1 MKNLLLLVSLA
12 EAGTGILLIF
22 FPSLTVSIILGS
34 PLDTSVPLT
43 VARIAGVA
51 LISIGTACWY
61 VRKDVE
67 SIAAKGLV
75 RAVIFYNAGI
85 VCVLVYAGIVLK
97 MSAIGLWSVALIHAA
112 IAAWGISC
120 LVKKPL

>member
-34 PLDTSVPLT
+34 PLDKPVPLT

-61 VRKDVE
+61 ARKDVE
-67 SIAAKGLV
+67 GIAATGLV

-85 VCVLVYAGIVLK
+85 VCVLVYSGTVLG
-97 MSAIGLWSVALIHAA
+97 MSAIGLWAVALIHAA
-112 IAAWGISC
+112 IAGWATSC
-120 LVKKPL
+120 LLKKAI